1 MPDTDT
7 MQPEGTDTAAPET
20 VAPETS
26 SADPQASVTPEP
38 NGEQGS
44 PTAEAAPDTKQTDGS
59 LTPPNSQNPNPQQ
72 PATSQPATDWEKRY
86 RDQQSYMDRQ
96 INQWQQRM
104 QAQQTQMAE
113 LAKWK
118 QEQEARA
125 KQASL
130 KPWSKAHPENMK
142 FNGLLERA
150 KTVEQQL
157 RRIPATLPPEQQ
169 EAMKQAIL
177 GALTPEEQQQIGEY
191 RDSLQNFQR
200 EFFTDPHGTILPMV
214 EQLAERKVQEVI
226 QKMEA
231 QQSVQ
236 RDFADP
242 QMAPLVQKHGDQVAK
257 ALQDGVPY
265 EYTMHMLKMHAELEA
280 LRGQLKTTAGKAAQA
295 DEQRRLAKGEA
306 AITRDP
312 RTPAQD
318 PYELAKA
325 EAQKRGFSTSD
336 KRFIDLLTKYQTSK

>member
-1 MPDTDT
+1 MSDNDT

-26 SADPQASVTPEP
+26 SADTQTSVTPEP
-38 NGEQGS
+38 HGEQGS
-44 PTAEAAPDTKQTDGS
+44 QTSTTEAPSTKPVDGS
-59 LTPPNSQNPNPQQ
+59 LTPSNSQTPQQ
-72 PATSQPATDWEKRY
+72 QSQPTDWEKRY
-86 RDQQSYMDRQ
+86 RDQQSYMDKQ

-104 QAQQTQMAE
+104 AAQQSQME
-113 LAKWK
+113 SLAKWK

-130 KPWSKAHPENMK
+130 KPWSKAHPENNK
-142 FNGLLERA
+142 FTGLLERA
-150 KTVEQQL
+150 KVVEQQL
-157 RRIPATLPPEQQ
+157 RRIPANLPPEQQ
-169 EAMKQAIL
+169 EAMKQAII
-177 GALTPEEQQQIGEY
+177 GALTPEEQQQIGDY
-191 RDSLQNFQR
+191 RDSLANFQR

-214 EQLAERKVQEVI
+214 EQLAERKVQEVM
-226 QKMEA
+226 QRMEA

-236 RDFADP
+236 RDFSDP
-242 QMAPLVQKHGDQVAK
+242 QMAPMVDKYKQDLAK

-265 EYTMHMLKMHAELEA
+265 EYSMHMLKMHAELEN
-280 LRGQLKTTAGKAAQA
+280 LRGQLKATTGKAAQA

-325 EAQKRGFSTSD
+325 EAAKRGISTGD
-336 KRFIDLLTKYQTSK
+336 KRFIDLLNKYQSTK